1 MINIE
6 SLSRN
11 KNLNAQKN
19 WLKKTNPVR
28 TTDWSRVVVNYYA
41 CNRPASWPLN
51 VRQATK
57 IKFTWSEFKTVHSII
72 YPLERKKRKSPRD
85 ENA

>member
-11 KNLNAQKN
+11 KNLNAFKKN

-28 TTDWSRVVVNYYA
+28 TTDFSRVVVNYYA

-51 VRQATK
+51 VRQAIK
-57 IKFTWSEFKTVHSII
+57 IEINIVRVQTSAQ
-72 YPLERKKRKSPRD
+72 YNLAARKKRKKISD
-85 ENA
+85 G

>member
-6 SLSRN
+6 SFSGN
-11 KNLNAQKN
+11 KNLNAKKN
-19 WLKKTNPVR
+19 WLKKTNPLQ
-28 TTDWSRVVVNYYA
+28 VVVNHYA

-57 IKFTWSEFKTVHSII
+57 IKFTKSEFKTVHSII
-72 YPLERKKRKSPRD
+72 YPLERKKRKSLRD
-85 ENA
+85 ENAKVTFH